1 MVRKILSIIGVV
13 GTVASNLSL
22 IFIKDIPLWLRII
35 IGIVGIGLLAI
46 LAVFLFQERQVNKIV
61 CKSDV
66 EIKAAMRKL
75 IKTQGKVCIV
85 SRDLSWVDSSI
96 EVILKKKG
104 NSLLIFAEKESDL
117 TKRLITNGVNVKY
130 YGDLEYEPK
139 TRFTVLRY
147 NRLNP
152 QVAISNTTNT
162 MRKKDSFKHTI
173 YETNPANQ
181 LDSWI
186 NSLAIDLIE
195 LLNKTSK

>member
-1 MVRKILSIIGVV
+1 MV
-13 GTVASNLSL
+13 GTVASILSL

>member
-13 GTVASNLSL
+13 GTVASILSL

-85 SRDLSWVDSSI
+85 SYAL
-96 EVILKKKG
+96 
-104 NSLLIFAEKESDL
+104 
-117 TKRLITNGVNVKY
+117 
-130 YGDLEYEPK
+130 
-139 TRFTVLRY
+139 TVLVEGVRRVARIICAVSKSADGSDRY
-147 NRLNP
+147 KG
-152 QVAISNTTNT
+152 VVG
-162 MRKKDSFKHTI
+162 
-173 YETNPANQ
+173 
-181 LDSWI
+181 
-186 NSLAIDLIE
+186 
-195 LLNKTSK
+195 

>member
-1 MVRKILSIIGVV
+1 
-13 GTVASNLSL
+13 
-22 IFIKDIPLWLRII
+22 
-35 IGIVGIGLLAI
+35 
-46 LAVFLFQERQVNKIV
+46 
-61 CKSDV
+61 
-66 EIKAAMRKL
+66 MRKL